1 VGTVSGISVV
11 ALESVEPIELPG
23 GSWSRMLVTGE
34 RVDDP
39 AASIGY
45 SVFKPGS
52 ATASVSHETDEV
64 AYVVSGSG
72 RLDTDDG
79 EVRFATGD
87 ALHIA
92 PGTWHAVVNDSDADV
107 VMVFGFPHPDYPP
120 TERR

>member
-1 VGTVSGISVV
+1 MGVVSGISVV

-34 RVDDP
+34 RVGENSS
-39 AASIGY
+39 SIGF

-52 ATASVSHETDEV
+52 ATTSVSHETEEV

-87 ALHIA
+87 AIHI
-92 PGTWHAVVNDSDADV
+92 PPRTWHAVVNDSDADV

>member
-1 VGTVSGISVV
+1 MSSVTVV

-34 RVDDP
+34 RVEGNT
-39 AASIGY
+39 ASIGY
-45 SVFKPGS
+45 SVFKPGT
-52 ATASVSHETDEV
+52 ATASVSHVAEEV

-79 EVRFATGD
+79 EIRFAAGD

-92 PGTWHAVVNDSDADV
+92 PGIWHAVVNDSKADV
-107 VMVFGFPHPDYPP
+107 VMVFGFAHPDYPP
-120 TERR
+120 TDRR